1 MTTDQNHETWH
12 KATTMTR
19 AEIIAE
25 CRGARH
31 GHEISEACARA
42 IVRLHGSSR
51 NPTVAA
57 FVLHGELPP
66 DDGGYPDAASA
77 LSGGTRL
84 WRMLFGG
91 YSRMSR
97 DDRLMAD
104 MLGTYLI
111 NCASTGSGRAHI
123 SQTPE

>member
-1 MTTDQNHETWH
+1 MSTDKNHETWH

-25 CRGARH
+25 CREARH
-31 GHEISEACARA
+31 EHEISEACARA
-42 IVRLHGSSR
+42 IVRLHGSSG
-51 NPTVAA
+51 NPAAAA
-57 FVLHGELPP
+57 FVLRGALPP
-66 DDGGYPDAASA
+66 DDEGYPHAASA

-84 WRMLFGG
+84 WRMLFGR

-111 NCASTGSGRAHI
+111 NCAPEGSSPAHI
-123 SQTPE
+123 RRTPE